1 MTRGIAF
8 ESIPCLSSYSF
19 FFFFNELEREEK
31 GATAA
36 AAKIGLGAK
45 STQLGAKGR
54 PCGAGVFSTIND
66 LRAKRPGIPEF
77 SALPARSLWKKRSGR
92 PPSLKGGVVARPF
105 RLAGG
110 TGGTGQHG
118 GRVTTCA
125 DSCAHRRTHRK
136 PEYGAATRPERMR
149 EGVRPHGGRIGSEG
163 VMLRSLAMRRW
174 PGLRGWKRAGRT
186 RPGVRARSA

>member
-36 AAKIGLGAK
+36 GAKIGLGAK
-45 STQLGAKGR
+45 PASLGAKSLR
-54 PCGAGVFSTIND
+54 LGAALASRIND
-66 LRAKRPGIPEF
+66 LRAATLEIPEF
-77 SALPARSLWKKRSGR
+77 SALPASSMWKNR
-92 PPSLKGGVVARPF
+92 PARPLSLKGGVVARPF

-110 TGGTGQHG
+110 TGGSGQHG

-125 DSCAHRRTHRK
+125 DCCAHRRTHRK
-136 PEYGAATRPERMR
+136 PEYRAATRPERRR
-149 EGVRPHGGRIGSEG
+149 EGVRPHSGRIGREG
-163 VMLRSLAMRRW
+163 VTLRPPAMRRW
-174 PGLRGWKRAGRT
+174 PGLRGSTRAGRR
-186 RPGVRARSA
+186 RPGA

>member
-31 GATAA
+31 GAPATG
-36 AAKIGLGAK
+36 AKIGLGAK
-45 STQLGAKGR
+45 SGRIGAKAN
-54 PCGAGVFSTIND
+54 PHGAGVFSTIND

-77 SALPARSLWKKRSGR
+77 SALPARSLRKNR
-92 PPSLKGGVVARPF
+92 PARPLSLKGGVVARPF

-110 TGGTGQHG
+110 TGGSGQHG

-125 DSCAHRRTHRK
+125 DCCAHRRTQRK
-136 PEYGAATRPERMR
+136 PEYRAAARPERMR
-149 EGVRPHGGRIGSEG
+149 EGVRPHRGRIG
-163 VMLRSLAMRRW
+163 
-174 PGLRGWKRAGRT
+174 
-186 RPGVRARSA
+186 